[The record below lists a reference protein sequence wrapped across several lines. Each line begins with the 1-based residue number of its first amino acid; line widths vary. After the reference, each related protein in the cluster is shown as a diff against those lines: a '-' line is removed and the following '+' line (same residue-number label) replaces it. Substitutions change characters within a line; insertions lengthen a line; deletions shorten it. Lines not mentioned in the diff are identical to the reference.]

1 MAKVQ
6 FVETVSINELRKI
19 IPLIGGELTPIIQS
33 EPGCG
38 KTSLLSII
46 AEDNGDKWRSPADGT
61 SIEGDKYD
69 YIYVDCP
76 VKDMSDIG
84 MTIPNHA
91 SKQLEYYVSEL
102 FNLDDP
108 KPKIILLD
116 EFMKAPKL
124 LQVIF
129 TRLMLERMVGD
140 RPLDRKGAP
149 VKSIVFG
156 TSNNAS
162 DGVGDSMLAH
172 AGNRVCIMRM
182 AKPSVNEWLE
192 WAGYPM
198 TFGDKVTTRVSRVI
212 RAFVAMFPRCLAS
225 YTDGD
230 QSDNP
235 YIFKPNMTSLSF
247 VSPRSLAKADVI
259 VRNRDLMTDN
269 SVKVALAG
277 TIGAS
282 AAADMAAFLSLEKS
296 LADVK
301 DIVKQPDTIPVPKD
315 ISAQL
320 MIMFQAVDVLETQ
333 DELTKFMAFVER
345 IPSAEVQAVF
355 FTMMMRSPRAL
366 RLARNNLK
374 IAEWAKNNHDIF

>member
-1 MAKVQ
+1 MAQVQ
-6 FVETVSINELRKI
+6 FVNTVSINELRTI

-38 KTSLLSII
+38 KTSLLSMI
-46 AEDNGDKWRSPADGT
+46 ASDNGDAWRSPADGT

-91 SKQLEYYVSEL
+91 NRQLEYYVSEL
-102 FNLDDP
+102 FNLSDP

-116 EFMKAPKL
+116 EFMKSPKL

-140 RPLDRKGAP
+140 KALPKKDGVP
-149 VKSIVFG
+149 SIVFG

-162 DGVGDSMLAH
+162 DGVGDNMLAH

-182 AKPSVNEWLE
+182 AKPNVNEWLQ
-192 WAGYPM
+192 WASENGI
-198 TFGDKVTTRVSRVI
+198 SRVI
-212 RAFVAMFPRCLAS
+212 RAGVAMFPRCLAS
-225 YTDGD
+225 YIDGD
-230 QSDNP
+230 QKDNP
-235 YIFKPNMTSLSF
+235 YIFKPSMSALSF

-259 VRNRDLMTDN
+259 VKHRDKMTEN
-269 SVKVALAG
+269 SLKVALSG
-277 TIGAS
+277 TVGAS
-282 AAADMAAFLSLEKS
+282 FAGDLSAFLSLEKS

-301 DIVKQPDTIPVPKD
+301 DIVKDPEGIDVPKD

-333 DELTKFMAFVER
+333 DQLTKFMGFVDR
-345 IPSAEVQAVF
+345 IPSSEVQAVF
-355 FTMMMRSPRAL
+355 FTMMMRNQKSI
-366 RLARNNLK
+366 RLARNNQK
-374 IAEWAKNNHDIF
+374 ISEWAKNNHDMF

>member
-1 MAKVQ
+1 MAQVQ
-6 FVETVSINELRKI
+6 FINTVSINELRTI

-38 KTSLLSII
+38 KTSLLSMI
-46 AEDNGDKWRSPADGT
+46 ASDNGDTWRSPVDGT

-91 SKQLEYYVSEL
+91 NRQLEYYVSEL
-102 FNLDDP
+102 FNLSDS

-116 EFMKAPKL
+116 EFMKSPKL

-140 RPLDRKGAP
+140 KALPKRDG
-149 VKSIVFG
+149 VQSIVFG

-162 DGVGDSMLAH
+162 DGVGDNMLAH
-172 AGNRVCIMRM
+172 AGNRVCLMRM
-182 AKPSVNEWLE
+182 AKPNVNEWLQ
-192 WAGYPM
+192 WASENGI
-198 TFGDKVTTRVSRVI
+198 SRVI
-212 RAFVAMFPRCLAS
+212 RAGVAMFPRCLAS
-225 YTDGD
+225 YIDGD
-230 QSDNP
+230 QKDNP
-235 YIFKPNMTSLSF
+235 YIFKPSMSALSF

-259 VRNRDLMTDN
+259 VKHRDKMTEN
-269 SVKVALAG
+269 SLKVALAG
-277 TIGAS
+277 TVGAS
-282 AAADMAAFLSLEKS
+282 FAGDLSAFLMMEKS

-301 DIVKQPDTIPVPKD
+301 DICKDPEGIEVPKD

-333 DELTKFMAFVER
+333 DQLTKFMGFVDR
-345 IPSAEVQAVF
+345 IPSSEVQAVF
-355 FTMMMRSPRAL
+355 FTMMMRNQKSI
-366 RLARNNLK
+366 RLARNNQK
-374 IAEWAKNNHDIF
+374 ISEWAKNNHDMF

>member
-1 MAKVQ
+1 MAQVQ
-6 FVETVSINELRKI
+6 FVNTVSINELRTI

-38 KTSLLSII
+38 KTSLLSMI
-46 AEDNGDKWRSPADGT
+46 ASDNGDTWRSPADGT

-91 SKQLEYYVSEL
+91 NRQLEYYVSEL
-102 FNLDDP
+102 FNLSDS

-116 EFMKAPKL
+116 EFMKSPKL

-140 RPLDRKGAP
+140 KALPKKDGVP
-149 VKSIVFG
+149 SIVFG

-162 DGVGDSMLAH
+162 DGVGDNMLAH

-182 AKPSVNEWLE
+182 AKPNVNEWLQ
-192 WAGYPM
+192 WASENGI
-198 TFGDKVTTRVSRVI
+198 SRVI
-212 RAFVAMFPRCLAS
+212 RAGVAMFPRCLAS
-225 YTDGD
+225 YIDGD
-230 QSDNP
+230 QKDNP
-235 YIFKPNMTSLSF
+235 YIFKPSMSALSF

-259 VRNRDLMTDN
+259 VKHRDKMTEN
-269 SVKVALAG
+269 SLKVALAG
-277 TIGAS
+277 TVGAS
-282 AAADMAAFLSLEKS
+282 FAGDLSAFLMMEKS

-301 DIVKQPDTIPVPKD
+301 DICKDPEGIEVPKD

-333 DELTKFMAFVER
+333 DQLTKFMGFVDR
-345 IPSAEVQAVF
+345 IPSSEVQAVF
-355 FTMMMRSPRAL
+355 FTMMMRNQKSI
-366 RLARNNLK
+366 RLARNNQK
-374 IAEWAKNNHDIF
+374 ISEWAKNNHDMF